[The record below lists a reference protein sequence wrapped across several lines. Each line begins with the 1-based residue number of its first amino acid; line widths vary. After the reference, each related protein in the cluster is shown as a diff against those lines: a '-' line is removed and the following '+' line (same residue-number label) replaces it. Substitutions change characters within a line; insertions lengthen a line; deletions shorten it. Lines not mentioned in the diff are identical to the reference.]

1 MSQEPDNVE
10 ELDDL
15 DEVGQIEAEDLP
27 PEVELPADEE
37 LDDPNYDES
46 LAEIDPETRG
56 HE

>member
-27 PEVELPADEE
+27 PEVKLPADEE